1 MRNKKRYYLFTV
13 MGIVLLLTGFFL
25 LRGFPAA
32 QGVMQVLPFVC
43 IGVGCG
49 AFGWGSGELISKRVL
64 RSEPELELQI
74 EIEQN
79 DERRILISE
88 RARAR
93 ALNVMNYT
101 FATLILCFLL
111 MGVDTAVV
119 LMLIAVYLFVEFYA
133 VYQMIKLEK
142 EL

>member
-1 MRNKKRYYLFTV
+1 MRNKKRYYLFAV

-64 RSEPELELQI
+64 RSEPELALQI

-79 DERRILISE
+79 DERRILIS
-88 RARAR
+88 
-93 ALNVMNYT
+93 
-101 FATLILCFLL
+101 
-111 MGVDTAVV
+111 
-119 LMLIAVYLFVEFYA
+119 
-133 VYQMIKLEK
+133 
-142 EL
+142 

>member
-1 MRNKKRYYLFTV
+1 MRNKKRYYLFIV
-13 MGIVLLLTGFFL
+13 MGIAFMLAGFFL

-64 RSEPELELQI
+64 HSDPELELQI

-79 DERRILISE
+79 DERRISE

-93 ALNVMNYT
+93 AFNVMNYT

-111 MGVDTAVV
+111 MGVDTAAV

-133 VYQMIKLEK
+133 VYQMVKLEK

>member
-1 MRNKKRYYLFTV
+1 MRNKQRYYLFTAI
-13 MGIVLLLTGFFL
+13 GIVLMLAGFFL
-25 LRGFPAA
+25 LRGYSDA
-32 QGVMQVLPFVC
+32 QGLMQVLPFVC
-43 IGVGCG
+43 IGAGCG

-64 RSEPELELQI
+64 RSDPKLALQI

-93 ALNVMNYT
+93 AFNVMNYT
-101 FATLILCFLL
+101 FAALILCFVL
-111 MGVDTAVV
+111 MGVDTAAI
-119 LMLIAVYLFVEFYA
+119 LLLIAVYLFVEFYA
-133 VYQMIKLEK
+133 VYQMVKLEK